1 MQGPFSLEMN
11 LATIGQYQIR
21 YLVTKDGGGPGGF
34 SEKRQA
40 ALEAG
45 IEILVIERPEEAV
58 EGVDFASVM
67 EMCIALLKSG
77 DAK

>member
-1 MQGPFSLEMN
+1 MRRSGS
-11 LATIGQYQIR
+11 I
-21 YLVTKDGGGPGGF
+21 KSGF